1 MKKVTTYAISDIHGR
16 KDLWLKANKEVFG
29 PNDTIYFLGDAADRG
44 PDGWEMIKTLLDDE
58 RIIYLMGN
66 HEDMLIKAIEN
77 SRYENLSLLFW
88 NGGENTYEAY
98 ELDTKE
104 NQEKYL
110 EKLKELPKY
119 ALCYKDKKIIFLSH
133 AGMTP
138 GNTIVD
144 ENDWFWDR
152 KHLKDEWTNTFKN
165 IYIVHGHTPV
175 QNLFEFKN
183 VVEPITY
190 CEGHKID
197 IDLGAFASNKL
208 GILNLDTFEE
218 IIVSID

>member
-1 MKKVTTYAISDIHGR
+1 MAIYVVSDIHGR

-58 RIIYLMGN
+58 RVFYLMGN
-66 HEDMLIKAIEN
+66 HEDMLIKAIEGN
-77 SRYENLSLLFW
+77 YNDLSLLYW
-88 NGGENTYEAY
+88 NGGKNTFEAY
-98 ELDTKE
+98 ELDTEE
-104 NQEKYL
+104 NQKKYL
-110 EKLKELPKY
+110 EKLKKLPKY
-119 ALCYKDKKIIFLSH
+119 VYWYKNGKVIILSH

-138 GNTIVD
+138 GRPIFD
-144 ENDWFWDR
+144 ESDWFWDR
-152 KHLKDEWTNTFKN
+152 EHLYDEWISDEEN
-165 IYIVHGHTPV
+165 IFIIHGHTPV

-190 CEGHKID
+190 CKGHKIG

-208 GILNLDTFEE
+208 GILNLDTFEDC
-218 IIVSID
+218 SIGLEE

>member
-1 MKKVTTYAISDIHGR
+1 MATYVFSDLHGR

-58 RIIYLMGN
+58 RVIYLMGN
-66 HEDMLIKAIEN
+66 HEDMLIKTIE
-77 SRYENLSLLFW
+77 ENCNDLSLLYW
-88 NGGENTYEAY
+88 NGGKSTFEAY

-104 NQEKYL
+104 NQKKYL
-110 EKLKELPKY
+110 EKLKKLPKY
-119 ALCYKDKKIIFLSH
+119 VYWYKNEKIVILSH

-138 GNTIVD
+138 GRPIFD

-152 KHLKDEWTNTFKN
+152 EHLYDEWISDREDIF
-165 IYIVHGHTPV
+165 IIHGHTPV
-175 QNLFEFKN
+175 QNLYKFKN

-190 CEGHKID
+190 CKGHKID
-197 IDLGAFASNKL
+197 IDLGAFISNKL
-208 GILNLDTFEE
+208 GILNLDTFEDC
-218 IIVSID
+218 SIGLEE